1 MPLPA
6 PPPYGTASYWDVRYA
21 ADPEASFDWY
31 CTADE
36 LIPVLETILPAKDD
50 FRRDDFE
57 VFVPGCGN
65 STLPA
70 RLHAAGMRNVSA
82 VDQSP
87 VVIAAMQERYASLP
101 ELDFSIVDCVDMREQ
116 LEGPCFDLIV
126 DKALLDSLLCAEDG
140 ASKASAAVQEMY
152 RLLNPGGVYV
162 VVSFA
167 EPERRQAFLLGEG
180 LDWEVSVHELAVRG
194 DSEQAK
200 AAEETAPAS
209 SAAGTRTY
217 FAYFCRKPGLR

>member
-6 PPPYGTASYWDVRYA
+6 PPPYGTPSYWDVRYA

-50 FRRDDFE
+50 FRRDEFE

-87 VVIAAMQERYASLP
+87 VVIAAMQERYASIP

-140 ASKASAAVQEMY
+140 ASKASAAVQEMF

-180 LDWEVSVHELAVRG
+180 LDWEVSIHELAVAG
-194 DSEQAK
+194 VSEHAK
-200 AAEETAPAS
+200 AAEEETAP
-209 SAAGTRTY
+209 AAGTRTY
-217 FAYFCRKPGLR
+217 FAYLCRKPGVGLG